1 MGSGRW
7 RRGVKGQQKANP
19 SQFSHTKISGF
30 TTATKVAFRIFV
42 GAHATLTKTRCFG
55 PLGSQKNL
63 LLYIIFC
70 ILYFVFVFAFLDQV
84 SFFSLYIYHEL
95 WALGPSVFYL
105 GPLSLSLSLSIS
117 IYRSVQR
124 KNSLVFCTDD
134 QDERA
139 SAETRS
145 KDYRE
150 EQKNSHEEPLL

>member
-1 MGSGRW
+1 MQNSCQIFDFLKQGVKMGLVSGGEWSVEARSHKS
-7 RRGVKGQQKANP
+7 RVKGQQKANP

-105 GPLSLSLSLSIS
+105 GPPSLSLSL
-117 IYRSVQR
+117 Y
-124 KNSLVFCTDD
+124 L
-134 QDERA
+134 
-139 SAETRS
+139 
-145 KDYRE
+145 Y
-150 EQKNSHEEPLL
+150 L